1 VAAQLEEQQ
10 MSKIHFETV
19 KVEGLDIFY
28 REAGN
33 PALPTILLLHG
44 FPTSSHMF
52 RDLMPLL
59 SSRFH
64 LIAPDYPGFGGSS
77 CPDPKQ
83 FDYTF
88 DHLGEILVKFTDAI
102 KLSAYTLYLQDFGGP
117 VGLRLAAQRA
127 ERVTGLIIQNANA
140 YIEGVTPELTAILT
154 RLFDER
160 TDEMRAFAAQLF
172 ELPYTKRQYLEG
184 VADPSLVSP
193 DAWNH
198 AQWGMDRPGNKEIQY
213 LIHANYA
220 SNFKRYDE
228 WHAFFRKYQPPAL
241 IVWGNGDFVFGL
253 PGANAYQKDLNNS
266 ELHILDEAAH
276 FALETHSEEIAGL
289 IVKFMSARVLGNRQS
304 SD

>member
-1 VAAQLEEQQ
+1 
-10 MSKIHFETV
+10 MNKTHFKTI
-19 KVEGLDIFY
+19 KVDGLDIFY

-33 PALPTILLLHG
+33 PARPTILLLHG

-59 SSRFH
+59 AIRFH

-77 CPDPKQ
+77 CPDPKD

-88 DHLGEILVKFTDAI
+88 DRLAEILVKFTDA
-102 KLSAYTLYLQDFGGP
+102 LELTSYALYLQDFGGP
-117 VGLRLAAQRA
+117 VGLRLATQRP

-140 YIEGVTPELTAILT
+140 YIEGVTHELTAILT
-154 RLFDER
+154 RLYEER

-172 ELPYTKRQYLEG
+172 ELPYTKRQFLEG

-228 WHAFFRKYQPPAL
+228 WHAFFRKCQPPAL
-241 IVWGNGDFVFGL
+241 VVWGKGDFVFGV
-253 PGANAYQKDLNNS
+253 PGARAYQKDLDNV

-276 FALETHSEEIAGL
+276 FALETHSNEIAGL
-289 IVKFMSARVLGNRQS
+289 IVKFMDSKVLMPSAKS
-304 SD
+304 A